1 MSFED
6 NVELS
11 LTVGVA
17 LGAALDAILDPSLEL
32 PFNLLDMSSALV
44 RTTVLDEYACP
55 PVAVG
60 VNVVFEDAVA
70 LLEPLVSVE
79 VADIDVLPL
88 L

>member
-1 MSFED
+1 
-6 NVELS
+6 
-11 LTVGVA
+11 
-17 LGAALDAILDPSLEL
+17 
-32 PFNLLDMSSALV
+32 MSSALV